1 MDNTFEIR
9 RAAFKFHDTP
19 NSIGVAR
26 IAIGFVPVELQND
39 PSFDEDIFY
48 YCASE
53 DEFAR
58 LFNEDNSEDF
68 YLIKE
73 DN

>member
-1 MDNTFEIR
+1 MTEPTYEIR
-9 RAAFKFHDTP
+9 RVAFKFHDTP
-19 NSIGVAR
+19 NSRGVAN
-26 IAIGFVPVELQND
+26 IAIGFVPLELQED

-48 YCASE
+48 YCANE

-58 LFNEDNSEDF
+58 LFNEDTEDF

-73 DN
+73 DD